1 MGFLDKTKATFSS
14 TSSKVNE
21 SSEVR
26 KLESQIKDERA
37 KVKDNYE
44 LIGKE
49 YYRYTVDNDEAHM
62 EEIRKLVDRVNDSR
76 KLIEEYEQEI
86 ENVRQ
91 KGKEDRESMRAEVE
105 AKQKEVEDEK
115 EAKRQEK
122 KREEKEND
130 DLF

>member
-62 EEIRKLVDRVNDSR
+62 EELRKLVDRVNDSR